1 MKYHFIFIV
10 IILIAFSQYLGA
22 APKQAKQETPSYTID
37 AREYSKS
44 MDVVGSLQINKY
56 ALRQSVM
63 IERNLYSLP
72 DCKKI
77 LSFPRDPKVTGELG
91 KLMASTVLSDGL
103 SAAFAYEGNPFK
115 GRSGKIVLHNNNG
128 MKAIDTNILMFDD
141 LIEGIDGNIY
151 YAGFSSRFQ
160 SGYSVKHDK
169 LFTFALSQKKNKG
182 NAFAFAY
189 LPYKQ
194 LLATSYTDK
203 RVLLTTINV
212 AEYDLNQ
219 LPNYFD
225 IQDSLE
231 ISKDV
236 IIAMDFDQCGK
247 LLAAAD
253 KKAVRVVD
261 VETHTEIFNRSGFKG
276 KLINVALSP
285 MGNFLYVHSGD
296 GTALFKSAMYIYDL
310 NTGELLIQIPFKKLQ
325 NTPGVG
331 VNFEDSAMLPLRDG
345 FVVSLGEYISKTFM
359 YQLFTASESAELQ
372 INFDNVSMDLKKGN
386 LALDKYQQYREKEYE
401 IWRQKYK

>member
-10 IILIAFSQYLGA
+10 IILITCSQYLEA
-22 APKQAKQETPSYTID
+22 APKQAKQETPSYEID
-37 AREYSKS
+37 AIDFAKS
-44 MDVVGSLQINKY
+44 IADVGSLRINKH
-56 ALRQSVM
+56 ALRQNIM
-63 IERNLYSLP
+63 IDHNLYSLP
-72 DCKKI
+72 DFRKI
-77 LSFPRDPKVTGELG
+77 LSFPKDPKKTGELG
-91 KLMASTVLSDGL
+91 SLMASTLLSDGM

-115 GRSGKIVLHNNNG
+115 GRAGKIVLHNKNG
-128 MKAIDTNILMFDD
+128 MKAVDTKILMFDD

-189 LPYKQ
+189 LPYKK

-225 IQDSLE
+225 IRDSLD

-261 VETHTEIFNRSGFKG
+261 VETHTEVFNRSGFKG

-285 MGNFLYVHSGD
+285 MGNFLYVHSSD
-296 GTALFKSAMYIYDL
+296 DTALFKSAMYIYDL
-310 NTGELLIQIPFKKLQ
+310 NTGELLIKVPFKRL
-325 NTPGVG
+325 NGSSGAG
-331 VNFEDSAMLPLRDG
+331 VNFEQSAMLPLRDG
-345 FVVSLGEYISKTFM
+345 FVVSLGEYISKTFL
-359 YQLFTASESAELQ
+359 YHLFTASESAGLQ
-372 INFDNVSMDLKKGN
+372 INFDNVSMDLKKGD